1 MVMIVVTTKRG
12 GEVKEMMVVTMER
25 GKKRRKQT
33 KVSMYMPT
41 TAKPIQQC
49 SAVASQQQSNLV
61 HSEPKMI
68 EINIAIVDVDI
79 DITD

>member
-1 MVMIVVTTKRG
+1 
-12 GEVKEMMVVTMER
+12 
-25 GKKRRKQT
+25 
-33 KVSMYMPT
+33 MYMPT

-49 SAVASQQQSNLV
+49 SAVASQQQTNLV

-68 EINIAIVDVDI
+68 KINIAIVDVNI